1 MNAGSA
7 LPVRTANPLRRLL
20 LAFLSIAMGAG
31 VLAGLPA
38 GAQAA
43 GADPGA
49 APTHLTVGQLAAPV
63 DVENLTAPLLGWQ
76 VGAGVQSAYEVQMA
90 TTAADVEAAG
100 VWDSGKI
107 ASAENANVTYT
118 GPALSASSG
127 YYWRVRT
134 WDAGDAPSAWSSVSH
149 FGTGPGSTWAGA
161 TPIWTPGVDS
171 GWADYT
177 FEGTFN
183 ITGVAASVNFRAK
196 DSTNFYMWQFRASDA
211 PTDPSTLKTHANV
224 NGSYAVLEVN
234 ALPFA
239 LAKGTDY
246 DFRIVVNGTNVSTYL
261 RPTGAASYSFV
272 NSIDNSSFTAGGIG
286 FRTGSTES
294 AFYDNLKVTDPTGK
308 VLYSND
314 FSTASTDFTCGTVT
328 GGRLS
333 IGVSKNCNYGVDW
346 QNYAAQATFNITQ
359 GTATM
364 SLKATS
370 TTSFYLWQLKVG
382 SPGTV
387 QINKNVGGTYTT
399 LKTVTLG
406 KPIVAGTDYAMKVVA
421 LGNTYK
427 TYVDD
432 VLVDTITDATY
443 STGRVGFR
451 TGGFEAF
458 KVSNLTVTT
467 PDGQVFYSNSFP
479 AGNTDFTC
487 GTIAN
492 NTLTV
497 PINSNCVVAAPSTN
511 WAFLRGDVTL
521 QAGKSIAWAHL
532 YATGGSTNPG
542 RQYVYK
548 MWVNGQYVGIG
559 PTRPIGS
566 ETRYDGYDV
575 TTLLR
580 EGAANTVGTLA
591 YTTSDQRYL
600 ASLVVRYTDG
610 STQTFG
616 TGSSWKALNGS
627 AILPEAGSIGTSYFA
642 APKENFNAAV
652 YPFGFDQPG
661 FDDSAWKAPSLKT
674 AFSSLT
680 ATPTAKVERQ
690 LRQPATV
697 VEYSPGNYFIDYG
710 RTWVGGLSLDLTGTT
725 GQLVDIRYGEV
736 ASATNTAKYAT
747 DGGNNYQDVWT
758 LKAGQQ
764 HLETWGMRVFRYV
777 NVLNAP
783 TGLGTADFQALAYVY
798 PYDAAAG
805 VFESSDSDLNK
816 VWQLNKN
823 TIEATNGNLYV
834 DSWERERGAYEA
846 DSYLQMMAN
855 FYTSSDPTLGNY
867 SIAYLF
873 KQRTWPTEWPIYIV
887 LAMHDSYAQTGD
899 IDALSTYYTA
909 LQAKLP
915 DAWYEPATGLVRK
928 TSGSNGAG
936 SCTDCDIV
944 DWPTSERD
952 GFVFTPYNTVIN
964 AISYRAYS
972 DMVEIATA
980 LGKTADAATYQ
991 AKADAIKAAVNAR
1004 MWDATKGAYR
1014 DGLSAAGAPT
1024 DHWAVQ
1030 ASVFATAFG
1039 LADDQQAA
1047 SVASY
1052 IGSRGMVCSVYC
1064 SAFLFEALYNGD
1076 RADIAYD
1083 LLKSTGT
1090 RSYLN
1095 MIAKGAG
1102 ATAEA
1107 WDKSLKANL
1116 TYSHPWA
1123 ASIAYNMPQGLFGI
1137 KPTTAGYDTFDVKPQ
1152 ADSLDWAHVTVPTLK
1167 GRIGAAF
1174 DKAAGATGG
1183 VDVGVSVP
1191 ANAQARVFVPGATAG
1206 ATTVYVDG
1214 VATPATYV
1222 DGYARV
1228 DAVAPGCHVL
1238 SLAPGTAPGLDARL
1252 TSICAG
1258 GYTAPDLTAPTVEL
1272 ATDPASPTG
1281 ALGWFT
1287 GPAALVV
1294 TATDAGSGVASV
1306 EYRVGDGAWLPYT
1319 DAVTAPEGETTF
1331 SARATDQRGN
1341 VSEPQSL
1348 VVRRDVTAPTVAASY
1363 DDQDG
1368 ASEGPVPVTLTA
1380 SDAGSGVGSI
1390 SYRVDDAAWQTYDEP
1405 VQVSGAGT
1413 HAVQFS
1419 AADVAGNLSDV
1430 GEVSVRII
1438 EPDTTPPVVT
1448 ATTEPASPTGT
1459 SSWFTEPV
1467 SVVLAATDERSAV
1480 ASIDYTVDNGPWVT
1494 YAGAIAVAEGV
1505 HEVHYRATDAKGNVS
1520 EPGLLVVRRDQTA
1533 PSTTASYDDQD
1544 GQAQGPVE
1552 VALVASDAGSGVGS
1566 IVYAVD
1572 GGAPVT
1578 YTGPFQVFGPSATI
1592 TFHAVDVAG
1601 NVETERTEVV
1611 HMTIPDVTAPVVTGS
1626 TTPAAPTGAHGWF
1639 TGAVSFAVSATD
1651 DRSGVASLEVRVG
1664 DGAWTAYDGPL
1675 AAPQGV
1681 TTYSFRATD
1690 GAGNASS
1697 VQTLTVRRD
1706 TVAPV
1711 SQASYDDGDGTGP
1724 GPVAVT
1730 FTGTDATSG
1739 LDTVSYRVDAGAWHV
1754 ADGPVQVTGTGSHT
1768 VDWYATDLA
1777 GNQEATRSLTVVIGR
1792 DATGPVVSAA
1802 TTPASPDGT
1811 NGWFAGA
1818 VSVALAAD
1826 DPSGIAS
1833 REYREGDG
1841 PWTPYTGPIAAPMG
1855 TTSWSFRA
1863 TDTLGNVSDVV
1874 SATVARDA
1882 TVPITSASY
1891 DDQGGATTDPVTVT
1905 LSATDTYSGLATI
1918 GWSVDGGAW
1927 RAYDGPF
1934 EVSGAGDHVVSYAA
1948 VDLAGNVE
1956 TAQQVTVRIAA
1967 PGTPDTTPPT
1977 LVVTTAPTAP
1987 TGLNGWYV
1995 GKAAVSATATDA
2007 SGVARIEVRVGNGAW
2022 RAYTAALAA
2031 PAGTTSYS
2039 FRAVDV
2045 PGNVSAVATR
2055 TVKRDPTAPKVRVQV
2070 TRPRAKVAQVRLT
2083 ATDPESGVSRIQYR
2097 LDGGAWRAYAR
2108 VVTVRGV
2115 APHQLETR
2123 STNRAGLTSA
2133 VKVTTV
2139 RGRR

>member
-1 MNAGSA
+1 MIVGPA
-7 LPVRTANPLRRLL
+7 LPTFRPRRGRRPRRTL
-20 LAFLSIAMGAG
+20 LAVLAIALGAG
-31 VLAGLPA
+31 VLAAPA
-38 GAQAA
+38 PAAQAA
-43 GADPGA
+43 AA
-49 APTHLTVGQLAAPV
+49 APAGPAPVHLTVGQLAAPV

-76 VGAGVQSAYEVQMA
+76 VGAGAQSAYEVQVA
-90 TTAADVEAAG
+90 TASGDVADGG

-107 ASAENANVTYT
+107 VSTQNANVEYD
-118 GPALSASSG
+118 GPALTASSG

-134 WDAGDAPSAWSSVSH
+134 WDAADTASAWSATSH
-149 FGTGPGSTWAGA
+149 FGTGPGATWSGA

-196 DSTNFYMWQFRASDA
+196 DSLNFYMWQFRASDA

-224 NGSYAVLEVN
+224 NGSYGVLEVS

-246 DFRIVVNGTNVSTYL
+246 DFRIVVSGTNVSTYL
-261 RPTGAASYSFV
+261 RPRGAASYSFV
-272 NSIDNSSFTAGGIG
+272 NSVDNSSFTAGGIG

-314 FSTASTDFTCGTVT
+314 FAAASTDFTCGTVT

-359 GTATM
+359 GTAAL

-382 SPGTV
+382 SPGTL
-387 QINKNVGGTYTT
+387 QINKNVGGTFTT
-399 LKTVTLG
+399 LKTVTLS
-406 KPIVAGTDYAMKVVA
+406 KPIVVGTDYVMKVVA
-421 LGNTYK
+421 LGNTYQ
-427 TYVDD
+427 TYLDG

-443 STGRVGFR
+443 STGRIGFR

-467 PDGQVFYSNSFP
+467 PDGQTFYANSFP
-479 AGNTDFTC
+479 AGNTDFAC
-487 GTIAN
+487 GTVGGNA
-492 NTLTV
+492 LTV
-497 PINSNCVVAAPSTN
+497 PTNANCVVAAPSTN

-532 YATGGSTNPG
+532 YATAGSTNPG

-548 MWVNGQYVGIG
+548 TWVNGQYVGIG

-575 TTLLR
+575 TALLH
-580 EGAANTVGTLA
+580 EGAPNTIGALA

-610 STQTFG
+610 TTQTFG
-616 TGSSWKALNGS
+616 TGSAWKALNGS
-627 AILPEAGSIGTSYFA
+627 AVLPEAGSIGTSYYA
-642 APKENFNAAV
+642 APKENFNAPA

-661 FDDSAWKAPSLKT
+661 FDDSTWKAPALKT
-674 AFSSLT
+674 AFSSLA

-690 LRQPATV
+690 LRQPASV
-697 VEYSPGNYFIDYG
+697 VEYSPGNYFVDYG
-710 RTWVGGLSLDLTGTT
+710 RTWVGGLSLDVTGTA
-725 GQLVDIRYGEV
+725 GQALDIRYGEV
-736 ASATNTAKYAT
+736 TSAANTAKFAT
-747 DGGNNYQDVWT
+747 DGGNTYQDVWT
-758 LKAGQQ
+758 LKAGRQ

-783 TGLGTADFQALAYVY
+783 TGLGTADFPAMAYVY
-798 PYDAAAG
+798 PYDASAG
-805 VFESSDSDLNK
+805 VFESSDSDLNQ

-915 DAWYEPATGLVRK
+915 DSWYEPATGLIRK

-952 GFVFTPYNTVIN
+952 GFVFTQYNTVIN
-964 AISYRAYS
+964 AISYRAYA
-972 DMVEIATA
+972 DMAEIATA
-980 LGKTADAATYQ
+980 LGKTADAATYT

-1004 MWDATKGAYR
+1004 MWDAGKGAYR

-1039 LADDQQAA
+1039 LADEQQAA
-1047 SVASY
+1047 QVASY
-1052 IGSRGMVCSVYC
+1052 IGTRGMVCSVYC

-1107 WDKSLKANL
+1107 WDKSLKSNL

-1137 KPTTAGYDTFDVKPQ
+1137 KPTKAGYDTFDVKPQ

-1167 GRIGAAF
+1167 GSIGAAF
-1174 DKAAGATGG
+1174 HAAGDG

-1191 ANAQARVFVPGATAG
+1191 GNSQARVFVPGATA
-1206 ATTVYVDG
+1206 ATTQVYVDG
-1214 VATPATYV
+1214 RATPATYV
-1222 DGYARV
+1222 EGYARV

-1238 SLAPGTAPGLDARL
+1238 SLAPGAAPGQDARL
-1252 TSICAG
+1252 TGVCAD
-1258 GYTAPDLTAPTVEL
+1258 GYTAPADETAPTVTAAL
-1272 ATDPASPTG
+1272 DPATPTG
-1281 ALGWFT
+1281 ALGWYT
-1287 GPAALVV
+1287 GPVALEL
-1294 TATDAGSGVASV
+1294 TATDADSGVASV
-1306 EYRVGDGAWLPYT
+1306 EYRAGDGDWQTYT
-1319 DAVTAPEGETTF
+1319 GAVPAPEGETTYGY
-1331 SARATDQRGN
+1331 RATDVNGN
-1341 VSEPQSL
+1341 VSAEQTVS
-1348 VVRRDVTAPTVAASY
+1348 VRRDVTAPTVAASY

-1368 ASEGPVPVTLTA
+1368 AAEGTVAVTLTA
-1380 SDAGSGVGSI
+1380 TDATSGVGSI
-1390 SYRVDDAAWQTYDEP
+1390 SYRVDDGAWTTYADP
-1405 VQVSGAGT
+1405 VEVTGAGE
-1413 HAVQFS
+1413 HVVRFA
-1419 AADVAGNLSDV
+1419 AADVAGNTSEV
-1430 GEVSVRII
+1430 GEVTVRIA
-1438 EPDTTPPVVT
+1438 EPDTTAPVVT
-1448 ATTEPASPTGT
+1448 ATTDPAEPTGP
-1459 SSWFTEPV
+1459 SAWFTTPV
-1467 SVVLAATDERSAV
+1467 TVTLAATDERSAV
-1480 ASIDYTVDNGPWVT
+1480 ASIEYTVDNGFWRAYDGPVLL
-1494 YAGAIAVAEGV
+1494 AEGV
-1505 HEVHYRATDAKGNVS
+1505 HEVHYRATEARGNVS

-1533 PSTTASYDDQD
+1533 PVTTASFDDRD

-1552 VALVASDAGSGVGS
+1552 VSLVATDAASGVDS
-1566 IVYAVD
+1566 IVYAID
-1572 GGAPVT
+1572 GGAPTT
-1578 YTGPFQVFGPSATI
+1578 YTGPFAVTGSGATI

-1601 NVETERTEVV
+1601 NVEVDRTATVRL
-1611 HMTIPDVTAPVVTGS
+1611 TLPDTTAPVVSGA

-1639 TGAVSFAVSATD
+1639 TGAVSVAAVATD
-1651 DRSGVASLEVRVG
+1651 DASGVASLEVRVG
-1664 DGAWTAYDGPL
+1664 DGAWTPYDGPL

-1690 GAGNASS
+1690 GAGNVSTVES
-1697 VQTLTVRRD
+1697 LTVRRD

-1711 SQASYDDGDGTGP
+1711 SAASYDDGDGSGP

-1730 FTGTDATSG
+1730 FTATDEVSG
-1739 LDTVSYRVDAGAWHV
+1739 VDAVRYRVDAGAWQV
-1754 ADGPVQVTGTGSHT
+1754 ADGAVSVAGTGTHT

-1777 GNQEATRSLTVVIGR
+1777 GNPETVRSLTVVIGR
-1792 DATGPVVSAA
+1792 DVTGPVVSAT
-1802 TTPASPDGT
+1802 TTPADPDGT
-1811 NGWFAGA
+1811 HGWFTGA

-1826 DPSGIAS
+1826 DPSGVAS
-1833 REYREGDG
+1833 REYRVGAGE
-1841 PWTPYTGPIAAPMG
+1841 WLPYSEPIAAPNG
-1855 TTSWSFRA
+1855 TTTWSFRA
-1863 TDTLGNVSDVV
+1863 TDTLGNVSEVV
-1874 SATVARDA
+1874 GATVARDS
-1882 TVPITSASY
+1882 TVPVSAASY
-1891 DDQGGATTDPVTVT
+1891 DDTTGAGPVTVT
-1905 LSATDTYSGLATI
+1905 LSATDTFSGLASI
-1918 GWSVDGGAW
+1918 GWQLDGGPW
-1927 RAYDGPF
+1927 QVYDGAF
-1934 EVSGAGDHVVSYAA
+1934 EVAGAGEHVVTYAA

-1956 TAQQVTVRIAA
+1956 PAQQASVRVGA
-1967 PGTPDTTPPT
+1967 PDTTPPM
-1977 LVVTTAPTAP
+1977 LVVATGPKAP
-1987 TGLNGWYV
+1987 TGRNGWYV
-1995 GKAAVSATATDA
+1995 GAVAVTATATDA
-2007 SGVARIEVRVGNGAW
+2007 SGVDRIEVRVGSGAW
-2022 RAYTAALAA
+2022 RAYTQALAA
-2031 PAGTTSYS
+2031 PAGTTSYA
-2039 FRAVDV
+2039 FRASDLR
-2045 PGNVSAVATR
+2045 GNVSPVVTR
-2055 TVKRDPTAPKVRVQV
+2055 TVKRDPTAPKVQTRV
-2070 TRPRAKVAQVRLT
+2070 THPRPRAARVRLS
-2083 ATDPESGVSRIQYR
+2083 ATDAESGVARIQYR

-2108 VVTVRGV
+2108 PLTLTGVAPHRVSVRAVNAAGTTSAVKTVTVRG
-2115 APHQLETR
+2115 
-2123 STNRAGLTSA
+2123 
-2133 VKVTTV
+2133 
-2139 RGRR
+2139 RG